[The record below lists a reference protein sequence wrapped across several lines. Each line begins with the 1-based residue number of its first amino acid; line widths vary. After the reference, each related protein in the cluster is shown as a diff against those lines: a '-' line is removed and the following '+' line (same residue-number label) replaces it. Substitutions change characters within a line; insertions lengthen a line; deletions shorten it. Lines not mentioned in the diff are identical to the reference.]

1 MYELHIR
8 RRAEKFL
15 NHTDP
20 SDRDRIVKAIL
31 ELRENPRP
39 HGCEKLMDDIYRIR
53 VGPYR
58 VVYLIDDT
66 IREVDIGK
74 VDRRKE
80 RTYKYLRT
88 LFR

>member
-1 MYELHIR
+1 MYELYIR

-20 SDRDRIVKAIL
+20 PDRDRIVKAIL
-31 ELRENPRP
+31 ELAEDPRP

-58 VVYLIDDT
+58 VIYLIDDMT
-66 IREVDIGK
+66 REVDIGK

-80 RTYKYLRT
+80 RTYKDLRT